1 MQVIINFFKRIFNIL
16 IAIIKSIINCFKS
29 SNVIKD
35 KIDEYSVDEYSVDEY
50 DEYRPDEYSVNAYDE
65 YDEYEPIIS
74 PTNNRYELHYD
85 SPTMVENIYHGDY
98 LFSISFFVEHHG
110 YDEYT
115 NKGIIYL
122 IKEDEEQYSTDWM
135 INVFLNAHPE
145 VTFAKII
152 L

>member
-1 MQVIINFFKRIFNIL
+1 ML
-16 IAIIKSIINCFKS
+16 IAIIKSIINGFKS
-29 SNVIKD
+29 LGESDAIND
-35 KIDEYSVDEYSVDEY
+35 KVNNIDTIVNEYDEYSTDEYNVDEYNVDEY
-50 DEYRPDEYSVNAYDE
+50 DEYES
-65 YDEYEPIIS
+65 IIV

-135 INVFLNAHPE
+135 ISVFLNAHPE
-145 VTFAKII
+145 VTYAKII